1 MKELLLKFKGAFI
14 ASALGDAIGELAFKY
29 RRREQLLKAIQNSE
43 KLIYTDD
50 TAMAIA
56 LAEYLIENETV
67 DVEKLGEKF
76 ACSYEREPWR
86 GYGPGPPKIFKLVKE
101 KKISFEKA
109 AQNIY
114 PGGSFG
120 NGAAMRITPAGLYFS
135 QQEEKFYENIRLTC
149 LPTHTHPLA
158 VEGAVIIAFAI
169 GFLLKRD
176 KFENKELIEELLR
189 ISRCDEFKDKIKKI
203 SFLID
208 ENCSLQK
215 AKIVLGNNSTALG
228 SVPFAIFA
236 FLKNKENFKE
246 GLISEVLISGD
257 RDTVGCMSGAL
268 WGAYLGIRHIPSDW
282 LHKLENLTY
291 IEKLADKLYRNSLIH
306 KM

>member
-1 MKELLLKFKGAFI
+1 MKELSWRFKRALI

-56 LAEYLIENETV
+56 LAEYLIENDTV

-101 KKISFEKA
+101 KKISFKKA

-120 NGAAMRITPAGLYFS
+120 NGAAMRVTPAGVYFS
-135 QQEEKFYENIRLTC
+135 HQDKKFYENIKLTC

-158 VEGAVIIAFAI
+158 IDGAVIIAFAI
-169 GFLLKRD
+169 GFVLKRD
-176 KFENKELIEELLR
+176 KFENKELIEELLK
-189 ISRCDEFKDKIKKI
+189 ISRCDEFKDKLKKI
-203 SFLID
+203 SFLI
-208 ENCSLQK
+208 EQNCSLQK
-215 AKIVLGNNSTALG
+215 ARIVLGNNSTALG

-268 WGAYLGIRHIPSDW
+268 WGAYLGMDAIPEVWFS
-282 LHKLENLTY
+282 KLEGKEY
-291 IEKLADKLYRNSLIH
+291 IQELAEKLYEKVKQND
-306 KM
+306 

>member
-1 MKELLLKFKGAFI
+1 MKELPSKFKGALI

-29 RRREQLLKAIQNSE
+29 KRREQLLQAIDNSE

-56 LAEYLIENETV
+56 LAEYLIENDTV

-86 GYGPGPPKIFKLVKE
+86 GYGPGPPKIFRLVKE
-101 KKISFEKA
+101 KKISFKKA
-109 AQNIY
+109 AQHIY

-120 NGAAMRITPAGLYFS
+120 NGAAMRVTPAALYFY
-135 QQEEKFYENIRLTC
+135 KDRDFRKKITLTC
-149 LPTHTHPLA
+149 VPTHVHPLA
-158 VEGAVIIAFAI
+158 IDGAVILAEGIK
-169 GFLLKRD
+169 FLLEKE

-203 SFLID
+203 SFLI
-208 ENCSLQK
+208 EQNCSLQK

-236 FLKNKENFKE
+236 FLKNKENFQE

-268 WGAYLGIRHIPSDW
+268 WGSYLGMENIPYNW
-282 LHKLENLTY
+282 LFKLENIAY
-291 IEKLADKLYRNSLIH
+291 IEKLADRLYGESI
-306 KM
+306 

>member
-1 MKELLLKFKGAFI
+1 VKELPSKFKGALI
-14 ASALGDAIGELAFKY
+14 ASTLGDAIGELAFKY
-29 RRREQLLKAIQNSE
+29 RRREQLLEAIQNSE

-56 LAEYLIENETV
+56 LAEYLIENDTV

-101 KKISFEKA
+101 KKISFKKA

-114 PGGSFG
+114 SGGSFG

-135 QQEEKFYENIRLTC
+135 HQDKNFYENIRLTC

-158 VEGAVIIAFAI
+158 IDGAVIVACAI
-169 GFLLKRD
+169 GFVLKRD
-176 KFENKELIEELLR
+176 KFENKELIEELLK

-203 SFLID
+203 SLLI
-208 ENCSLQK
+208 EQNCSLQK

-236 FLKNKENFKE
+236 FLKNKENFQE

-268 WGAYLGIRHIPSDW
+268 WGAYLSMENIPHNW
-282 LHKLENLTY
+282 LLKVENIAY
-291 IEKLADKLYRNSLIH
+291 IEKLADRLYRGSI
-306 KM
+306 